1 MARGIR
7 LRKESDGLEAGFLE
21 TETTAERIWT
31 LPDKTGTIAIENID
45 SVSIT
50 EAASL
55 TSTAFNKIHVCT
67 GTTVDYQLDLPTAV
81 GNAGGIVSVKGA
93 AALTKVVTVVGVSG
107 QTIDGEANRKI
118 SSGGLFVLMSDG
130 ANWILVNEIGS
141 WIPYTPVWTG
151 FSADPTLV
159 YAGYFREG
167 KKCQVVITIN
177 ASGTSN
183 ATTMTV
189 TLPFNALFAIVNMA
203 IITNSGT
210 AAVGRA
216 HTAASSNILTFFA
229 TITAGAFTGSGNKS
243 GNVNLTYSVA

>member
-1 MARGIR
+1 MARQIEFMNLLNTVR
-7 LRKESDGLEAGFLE
+7 SWFQNSNTEARTYTF
-21 TETTAERIWT
+21 
-31 LPDKTGTIAIENID
+31 PDVSGTIALENVE

-50 EAASL
+50 GAESL
-55 TSTAFNKIHVCT
+55 TSTAFNKLHVCT

-81 GNAGGIVSVKGA
+81 GNSGGIVAIKGA

-130 ANWILVNEIGS
+130 ANWVLVNEIGS

-189 TLPFNALFAIVNMA
+189 TLPFNSAFAA
-203 IITNSGT
+203 INTAVILNSGT

-229 TITAGAFTGSGNKS
+229 TITAGAFTASGNKN
-243 GNVNLTYSVA
+243 GNINLTYAIA